1 MHNIENEFLRVSARN
16 FGAELIS
23 IFNKKTG
30 TEHLW
35 QANEKFWGWHA
46 PMLFPIVGRTI
57 NDQLSIGGIN
67 CPMEKHGFA
76 RKSTFEL
83 LELSEQ
89 KMVFVLRSNAKT
101 FKIYPYHFELLS
113 AFSIKENRLTHSFEV
128 INTGNEPM
136 YFQLGGH
143 PAFAVPFYANES
155 YSDYYLEFEKTENAH
170 RHFINTDGF
179 FDGRTELVLN
189 NTPTLPLQLDMFAED
204 AIIFKNLQSKS
215 VSIRSKN
222 HSHYLKVDFHDFN
235 YLGLWAKVNAPYVC
249 IEPWLGC
256 ASAIGDSGELIKK
269 EEVITLPAGNSLMRH
284 FSVSIF
290 S

>member
-1 MHNIENEFLRVSARN
+1 MHQIENEFLRISARN

-23 IFNKKTG
+23 IFHKKTG

-35 QANEKFWGWHA
+35 QADEKFWGWHA

-57 NDQLSIGGIN
+57 NDQLSIDGKN
-67 CPMEKHGFA
+67 YPMDKHGFA
-76 RKSTFEL
+76 RKSNFEL

-89 KMVFVLRSNAKT
+89 KMVFVLRSNADT
-101 FKIYPYHFELLS
+101 LSIYPYQFELLS
-113 AFSIKENRLTHSFEV
+113 AFSINENTLTHSFEV
-128 INTGNEPM
+128 INNGNEPM

-143 PAFAVPFYANES
+143 PAFAVPFYANEN
-155 YSDYYLEFEKTENAH
+155 YSDYYLEFEQPEKAH

-189 NTPTLPLQLDMFAED
+189 NTPTLPLQPNMFAED

-215 VSIRSKN
+215 VCIRSKN

-235 YLGLWAKVNAPYVC
+235 YLGLWAKVSAPYVC

-256 ASAIGDSGELIKK
+256 ASSISDSGALTAK
-269 EEVITLPAGNSLMRH
+269 EGVVTLLATERLVRH
-284 FSVSIF
+284 FSVSVLA
-290 S
+290 